1 MESTTKDLK
10 SYTVDANITLTEN
23 EQQIFTTLMN
33 VVKAYQLSSTLRVAG
48 GWVRDKVTESIR
60 RLGILTIFIDHGKTF
75 IRH

>member
-48 GWVRDKVTESIR
+48 GWVRDKIMGKHSYD
-60 RLGILTIFIDHGKTF
+60 IDIAIDDMTGE
-75 IRH
+75 